1 MKVLRL
7 VSRRTKVFKSQKHV
21 DVMFALNLF
30 EHMRMQVGEMCSL
43 NHRHP
48 PPPPHPCQ
56 GSCTSIPCPPPQPSP
71 AHNTI
76 HVPPLRDVVQLPTPF
91 DSKLTLSRADTRL
104 LELGRMVVGVA
115 PPPVHTVTIA
125 ALCRSVP
132 VGGLIPAAPGLL
144 TRNER
149 LQFLRVSA
157 YRSTLLPVAHAPS
170 PLPHR
175 FERQAL

>member
-1 MKVLRL
+1 M
-7 VSRRTKVFKSQKHV
+7 H
-21 DVMFALNLF
+21 
-30 EHMRMQVGEMCSL
+30 E
-43 NHRHP
+43 
-48 PPPPHPCQ
+48 
-56 GSCTSIPCPPPQPSP
+56 
-71 AHNTI
+71 
-76 HVPPLRDVVQLPTPF
+76 PPLRDVVQLPTRF

>member
-43 NHRHP
+43 NHRQCAP
-48 PPPPHPCQ
+48 P
-56 GSCTSIPCPPPQPSP
+56 PPPQPSP

>member
-48 PPPPHPCQ
+48 PPPATLVKVPAP
-56 GSCTSIPCPPPQPSP
+56 PFPAPPPQPSP